1 MELESDRRYPIGSYR
16 RVPRTFGSVDKV
28 PLVVI
33 ASDPPAESAA
43 ISYCMSPN
51 ELRLPRRYDTSVFAP
66 RNDGSRGSSTSPNRP
81 GFSFVHGQTSLTMP
95 PSRNDDS
102 SDTLPTA
109 LSHHIFKVDGW
120 QALCLPIL
128 PQ

>member
-51 ELRLPRRYDTSVFAP
+51 ELRLPHRYDTSVFAP
-66 RNDGSRGSSTSPNRP
+66 RNDGSRGFSIGPNVRATHAP
-81 GFSFVHGQTSLTMP
+81 PQSVEYFTPQKKEPLDRLNQLTTEGYFDIITTLAQIRQSRKSL
-95 PSRNDDS
+95 
-102 SDTLPTA
+102 
-109 LSHHIFKVDGW
+109 
-120 QALCLPIL
+120 
-128 PQ
+128 